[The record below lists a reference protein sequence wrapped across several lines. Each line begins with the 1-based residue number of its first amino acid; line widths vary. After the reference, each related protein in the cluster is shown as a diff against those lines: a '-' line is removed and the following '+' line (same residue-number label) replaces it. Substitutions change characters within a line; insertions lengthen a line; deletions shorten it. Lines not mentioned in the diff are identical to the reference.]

1 MRNNLTVKRHAS
13 DHVFTTA
20 PQFMT
25 LAEKFDPFGLFTR
38 HAFDM
43 SQTTTSD
50 SVSVLEPERSTDRRG
65 ARVPR
70 RDAMGLVSST
80 RGLRTPRWDAK
91 PMTRVLV
98 VEDDAEMVS
107 MLRSYLSAE
116 GYEVD
121 IAANCAGA
129 LEKASAATPDLVLL
143 DIVLGKEDG
152 RDVFR
157 ELRLMSD
164 VPTIFLTGRGLET
177 DRIAGLK
184 MGADDYMVKPFSL
197 GEVSARIESVLRR
210 AAGGAQRDA
219 DEPSMNFGPL
229 QINELTHE
237 VRLDGEIVE
246 LTSKEFALLAFLA
259 ASPRRVYSREQLL
272 ENVWLSSPEWQGGA
286 TVTEHIRRL
295 RSKIEVDPD
304 RPRWI
309 TTVRGV
315 GYRFEPAPSDLVPV
329 AEDAQQA

>member
-1 MRNNLTVKRHAS
+1 
-13 DHVFTTA
+13 
-20 PQFMT
+20 
-25 LAEKFDPFGLFTR
+25 
-38 HAFDM
+38 
-43 SQTTTSD
+43 
-50 SVSVLEPERSTDRRG
+50 
-65 ARVPR
+65 
-70 RDAMGLVSST
+70 
-80 RGLRTPRWDAK
+80 
-91 PMTRVLV
+91 MTRVLII
-98 VEDDAEMVS
+98 EDDAEMVGL
-107 MLRSYLSAE
+107 LRSHLTSE
-116 GYEVD
+116 GYDVD
-121 IAANCAGA
+121 VASTCAGA
-129 LEKASAATPDLVLL
+129 IEKATTASPDLVLL

-152 RDVFR
+152 REVFR
-157 ELRLMSD
+157 ELRLISD

-210 AAGGAQRDA
+210 ATGAGAARDP
-219 DEPSMNFGPL
+219 EQPTMSFGPL

-237 VRLDGEIVE
+237 VRLNAELIE

-304 RPRWI
+304 HPKWI

-315 GYRFEPAPSDLVPV
+315 GYRFEPPAPTAD
-329 AEDAQQA
+329 D

>member
-1 MRNNLTVKRHAS
+1 
-13 DHVFTTA
+13 
-20 PQFMT
+20 MT
-25 LAEKFDPFGLFTR
+25 RILIVEDE
-38 HAFDM
+38 
-43 SQTTTSD
+43 
-50 SVSVLEPERSTDRRG
+50 LEMVT
-65 ARVPR
+65 
-70 RDAMGLVSST
+70 M
-80 RGLRTPRWDAK
+80 LRT
-91 PMTRVLV
+91 
-98 VEDDAEMVS
+98 
-107 MLRSYLSAE
+107 YLTSE
-116 GYEVD
+116 GYDVD
-121 IAANCAGA
+121 VASNCAGA
-129 LEKASAATPDLVLL
+129 IAAATATPPDLVLL

-210 AAGGAQRDA
+210 VSGAAANADT
-219 DEPSMNFGPL
+219 DEPSMSFGPL

-237 VRLDGEIVE
+237 VRLDGELIE

-315 GYRFEPAPSDLVPV
+315 GYRFEPPHTAATAAGES
-329 AEDAQQA
+329 AEHAEG